1 MGRETKTLGNSLTVL
16 GVTLVEDLDL
26 SFLDISVG
34 ILEMSNDVVDQVISL
49 GVVHDLSEEISWLL
63 EVAVGVLGSESED
76 VTLDLEL

>member
-16 GVTLVEDLDL
+16 GITLVEDLDL

>member
-63 EVAVGVLGSESED
+63 EVAVGVLGGESED

>member
-16 GVTLVEDLDL
+16 GITLVEDLDL

-63 EVAVGVLGSESED
+63 EVAVGVLGGESED

>member
-1 MGRETKTLGNSLTVL
+1 LGRETKTLGNSLTVL
-16 GVTLVEDLDL
+16 GITLVEDLDL

-34 ILEMSNDVVDQVISL
+34 ILEMSNDVVDQVVSL
-49 GVVHDLSEEISWLL
+49 GVIHDLSEEISWLL

>member
-16 GVTLVEDLDL
+16 GITLVEDLDL

-34 ILEMSNDVVDQVISL
+34 ILEMSNDVVDQVVSL
-49 GVVHDLSEEISWLL
+49 GVIHDLSEEISWLL